1 MFRKSLS
8 AGFLSIV
15 LMVLCL
21 RVQAREPNYRR
32 FTTADGLPTSE
43 VYVMK
48 QDRQGVLW
56 LGTDHGLCSYD
67 GTTFRTYSTRQGL
80 TDNTVFRIRKM
91 LVVASGC

>member
-1 MFRKSLS
+1 MFRKRLS
-8 AGFLSIV
+8 TGFLSIV

-48 QDRQGVLW
+48 QDR
-56 LGTDHGLCSYD
+56 
-67 GTTFRTYSTRQGL
+67 
-80 TDNTVFRIRKM
+80 
-91 LVVASGC
+91 